1 MSDTSINV
9 INPPSVN
16 NLINNLNLI
25 QVKTTEILNNFNQIN
40 HVNLNQFNQT
50 NISNHFNQINQQ
62 MNVTINLME
71 KLEDT
76 ADDTSNALGD
86 NLSKLSKW
94 VQMVKSAGS
103 VVLKAAAEQEDFKY
117 RYMVAAEDPVLGES
131 IYNKYRDQASKSG
144 QDVND
149 SLKSSLGFLPL
160 AQNTGQVDQLNQL
173 TQRLSMLSPDGQSLS
188 DASGAIVSAMNG
200 DNGDLAS
207 QFNIPESALTG
218 AGLGEFIQTKDLDG
232 FIQGLQT
239 VLEMQG
245 YTQEAFNTML
255 DSPLQKW
262 TALVNQFNGILSEIG
277 TRALEVLSPVLDRLN
292 EAISTGQFSAFI
304 EWIGG
309 AFAIIAQ
316 VVAFIVDG
324 FINFATVV
332 QENWAI
338 IAPILTAIA
347 MVLLYNMIISLGIV
361 IAEVFLL
368 AVAWLAVNWPI
379 LLIIAAIAAMIMIF
393 QMFGATGTDI
403 LGAIIGTFMMLGEI
417 IRVVIATVWNIF
429 ASLADFLINLFIDPV
444 YAIQKLFYDLGMFV
458 LQTLYNVMVGI
469 EDFLKRAVGAISDVA
484 SFINDTFGTNL
495 SVMSESD
502 INIGSKNVKSWMDTL
517 KSMEP
522 QSDKNVFESMRM
534 DGEYN
539 PSVYGEGQIKAEEW
553 VSKFSSNPKDGSKD
567 KGLPGNFGK
576 DFTPEIPKTP
586 SMPSMPSMPTAP
598 APTVVPNNNMSNI
611 NKINNIGQVD
621 KIGDVDGTVD
631 VTSEDLKLMR
641 ELAEMQAIQRF
652 VSLTP
657 TVQVT
662 TGDINSGHDVDS
674 IISKITDGL
683 NSQIVSSAQGVYG

>member
-1 MSDTSINV
+1 MSDSSINV

-86 NLSKLSKW
+86 NLSNLSKW

-117 RYMVAAEDPVLGES
+117 RYMVAAEDPGLGES

-245 YTQEAFNTML
+245 YTQEAFDTML

-292 EAISTGQFSAFI
+292 EAISSGQFSAFI

-502 INIGSKNVKSWMDTL
+502 INIGSKNIKSWMDTL

-522 QSDKNVFESMRM
+522 KSDKNVFESMRM

-553 VSKFSSNPKDGSKD
+553 VSKFSSNPKDDSKD

-586 SMPSMPSMPTAP
+586 SMPSMPTAP
-598 APTVVPNNNMSNI
+598 APTVVPNSNMSNI
-611 NKINNIGQVD
+611 NQINNVGKVDQIGGVE
-621 KIGDVDGTVD
+621 GTID

>member
-94 VQMVKSAGS
+94 MQMVKSAGS

-160 AQNTGQVDQLNQL
+160 AQNTGQVDQLNEM
-173 TQRLSMLSPDGQSLS
+173 TQRLSMLSPDNKSLS

-245 YTQEAFNTML
+245 YTQEAFDTML

-292 EAISTGQFSAFI
+292 EAISSGQFSAFI

-502 INIGSKNVKSWMDTL
+502 INIGSKNIKSWMDTL

-522 QSDKNVFESMRM
+522 QSDKNVFESIRM

-553 VSKFSSNPKDGSKD
+553 VSKFSSNPKDDSKD

-576 DFTPEIPKTP
+576 DFTPEIPKIP
-586 SMPSMPSMPTAP
+586 PMPSMPTAP
-598 APTVVPNNNMSNI
+598 APTVVPNSNMSNI